1 MYALNNNITYFNT
14 FGVELIP
21 REIKEFIDNEIIITN
36 ILRIQTRDSVMCGY
50 FCIRFVTFMLESKS
64 LADFTN
70 LFSPNDFSRK

>member
-14 FGVELIP
+14 FGVEHIP